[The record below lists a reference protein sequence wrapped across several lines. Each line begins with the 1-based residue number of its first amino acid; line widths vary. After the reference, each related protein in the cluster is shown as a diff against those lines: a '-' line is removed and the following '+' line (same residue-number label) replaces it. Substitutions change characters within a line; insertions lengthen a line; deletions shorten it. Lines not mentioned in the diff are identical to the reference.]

1 MDAHCNWAF
10 NIPVNCFNAKK
21 FARYTCMVVVSKLVV
36 GDTQCMFLAK
46 AAFKVG
52 IFGIQSYFKVSCYQY
67 LIFMGRFS
75 ALVYRGRDV
84 GTLMEDL
91 RDLLNDPAR
100 LHLYDSIK

>member
-1 MDAHCNWAF
+1 M
-10 NIPVNCFNAKK
+10 
-21 FARYTCMVVVSKLVV
+21 
-36 GDTQCMFLAK
+36 
-46 AAFKVG
+46 
-52 IFGIQSYFKVSCYQY
+52 
-67 LIFMGRFS
+67 FMGSFF